1 MPQIDQLLLVELRQ
15 HHYAKILRKKNKSVI
30 NLLKNHG
37 SPRLSNSRFPFLLST
52 SNGTFANFEY
62 TVGADFG

>member
-37 SPRLSNSRFPFLLST
+37 SPRLSNSRFPF
-52 SNGTFANFEY
+52 GTFGNFEY
-62 TVGADFG
+62 TVGADFGEI